1 MQTRKGI
8 DRRPAP
14 EIQRSELDR
23 PDEQRSDIQRVDI
36 QRESFG
42 ELIGDLANNS
52 AALVR
57 DEIELAKQEMREK
70 LDSFRAGVMT
80 VAIGGVVL
88 LIATLALVAAAIIGL
103 AYYVG
108 PGWSALIIGGLL
120 ALVGVITAVV
130 GLGQLKRTSLKPE
143 QTIETLQEDKEWL
156 KELT

>member
-1 MQTRKGI
+1 MQTRREF
-8 DRRPAP
+8 DRRPAEVQRP
-14 EIQRSELDR
+14 EAQRSEL
-23 PDEQRSDIQRVDI
+23 

-57 DEIELAKQEMREK
+57 DEIELVKQEMREK
-70 LDSFRAGVMT
+70 LNSFRAGVMT
-80 VAIGGVVL
+80 IAFGGVVL
-88 LIATLALVAAAIIGL
+88 LVATLALVAAAIIGL
-103 AYYVG
+103 GHLVG
-108 PGWSALIIGGLL
+108 YGWAALIVGAAL
-120 ALVGVITAVV
+120 ALVGGITAMV